1 MLYLWNNFQPKASTW
16 MCLTSSVIMVHNK
29 GNFEKVIG
37 HNFFKLSLNIHTSIW
52 FVYLQFYANH
62 LFVVYAIRII
72 NQQCRITFVYIHKK
86 QWYAKQKH
94 PGCLKMCKA
103 KKQHCKWVHMWQK
116 ALISTKAKQ
125 LFTKTLLAAWMT
137 IVYSVF
143 SQLWLALSLGHLFCI
158 IIIIKVAK
166 WQSQS

>member
-1 MLYLWNNFQPKASTW
+1 MFYLWNNFQPKATTW
-16 MCLTSSVIMVHNK
+16 MYLTSTAIMIHNK

-62 LFVVYAIRII
+62 LFVVYAMRII

-94 PGCLKMCKA
+94 PGC
-103 KKQHCKWVHMWQK
+103 KKSARPSRRSIVG
-116 ALISTKAKQ
+116 ISTCDKNLWYQ
-125 LFTKTLLAAWMT
+125 LRPRNYLSKILLATWT
-137 IVYSVF
+137 TYN
-143 SQLWLALSLGHLFCI
+143 SLQGIFTTMIGFVTWPPL
-158 IIIIKVAK
+158 
-166 WQSQS
+166 